1 MGQRVPGKQPVGLGG
16 IDLDLVRILVALVIT
31 AIYGRGGLS
40 RSAETVHEDELPAG
54 SSAEQ
59 VERSVVPLL
68 ARLIADRSEH
78 FVSRSALTAPAV
90 LAGLGIAV
98 HHTAPWADPVNALGA
113 DELHRLLSGIRW
125 EREARYWDGVA
136 AKSGTSGRLNFSGG
150 VKDSGGRV
158 ADAILYPGTEAG
170 RRIRGQ

>member
-1 MGQRVPGKQPVGLGG
+1 M
-16 IDLDLVRILVALVIT
+16 IT

-59 VERSVVPLL
+59 VEQSVVPLL

-90 LAGLGIAV
+90 LAGLGIA
-98 HHTAPWADPVNALGA
+98 
-113 DELHRLLSGIRW
+113 E
-125 EREARYWDGVA
+125 ERRKTRADGVIPTPPPGA
-136 AKSGTSGRLNFSGG
+136 VARRRGGTPGPPWMLSSPLVKSAS
-150 VKDSGGRV
+150 
-158 ADAILYPGTEAG
+158 A
-170 RRIRGQ
+170 